1 MLGALSARSFV
12 RCVRPLGLRSCAFLK
27 FIDKNASRDGFAEL
41 PGDTVSP
48 TTARRH
54 DFWRETDRAQAQ
66 ETGWCRA
73 PFIGRTDGLS
83 KIITL
88 ETNALTLRV
97 CLNPQFLAIL
107 PKFTLR

>member
-12 RCVRPLGLRSCAFLK
+12 RCVRPLGLRSDAFLK

-66 ETGWCRA
+66 EAGWCRA